1 VRTATEQLST
11 ACQQRNDVA
20 AAASAITRAEEW
32 SLLARDYGRMALAAR
47 RSEIA
52 AGRQPAAS

>member
-11 ACQQRNDVA
+11 ACQQHNDVA

-52 AGRQPAAS
+52 AGR